1 MAGSVAR
8 NPHTGS
14 RSEILADYLFSGWG
28 TVTPV
33 RRQDD
38 YGIDL
43 QCTLTEPVGKRA
55 VVTDYYSVQVKSGHR
70 PWVFKSADDIK
81 WLCEYPTPL
90 FLACVDKAG
99 GRLAIY
105 HTIARFFAGMWP
117 LPSRL
122 KLTPTS
128 LDDGESVGWTNGTDF
143 SLSAPIL
150 RVSLRDFLDE
160 RNLDGLRGV
169 LKYWVA
175 LDTFNCDLRRIGLL
189 RFRMPHRY
197 RVNEIPA
204 LGGFVE
210 QGMTLPTDSQLA
222 RAVSMMVEAVDCVG
236 DQLRVR
242 GDRISAL
249 YAAMFLRHLKATR
262 ASDLTADPRW
272 NLSRESPF
280 EFTLSRELDAALEPG
295 ENPSYVFEKIDKLV
309 NVFKSAEAISA
320 YLNPRSNDKDL

>member
-1 MAGSVAR
+1 MVGSVAR
-8 NPHTGS
+8 NAHTGS

-38 YGIDL
+38 YGVDL
-43 QCTLTEPVGKRA
+43 HCTLTAAIGQLA
-55 VVTDYYSVQVKSGHR
+55 VVTDYYSVQVKSGDG
-70 PWVFKSADDIK
+70 PWVFKSADDIG
-81 WLCEYPTPL
+81 WLFDYPTPL

-99 GRLAIY
+99 GTLAIY
-105 HTIARFFAGMWP
+105 HTNSRFLAGMWP
-117 LPSRL
+117 PPMSL
-122 KLTPTS
+122 KLTPTA
-128 LDDGESVGWTNGTDF
+128 LDDGESVGWTDGTEF

-150 RVSLRDFLDE
+150 RVSLSDFVDE
-160 RNLDGLRGV
+160 RKLEILRDV

-197 RVNEIPA
+197 RVNEVPQ

-210 QGMTLPTDSQLA
+210 QGMMRPTDPQLA
-222 RAVSMMVEAVDCVG
+222 RAVSMLVEAVDCVG

-249 YAAMFLRHLKATR
+249 YAAMLLRHLKATR
-262 ASDLTADPRW
+262 APELTADPRW
-272 NLSRESPF
+272 NLSSESPF
-280 EFTLSRELDAALEPG
+280 EFTVARELDSAAEPG
-295 ENPSYVFEKIDKLV
+295 PNPSYAFEKIDKIIKMLRG
-309 NVFKSAEAISA
+309 AEAVTA
-320 YLNPRSNDKDL
+320 YLNPRSNGE

>member
-1 MAGSVAR
+1 MVGSVAR

-38 YGIDL
+38 YGVDL
-43 QCTLTEPVGKRA
+43 QCTLTEAIGQRA
-55 VVTDYYSVQVKSGHR
+55 VVTDYYSVQVKSGEG
-70 PWVFKSADDIK
+70 PWVFESADDIR
-81 WLCEYPTPL
+81 WLFEYPTPL

-99 GRLAIY
+99 GTLAVY
-105 HTIARFFAGMWP
+105 HTMSRFLAGMWP
-117 LPSRL
+117 PPTRL
-122 KLTPTS
+122 ELIPTG
-128 LDDGESVGWTNGTDF
+128 LDDGECVQWKDGKEF

-150 RVSLRDFLDE
+150 RVSLRDFVEE
-160 RNLDGLRGV
+160 RKLEGLRGV
-169 LKYWVA
+169 LNYWVN

-197 RVNEIPA
+197 RVNEVPT

-210 QGMTLPTDSQLA
+210 QGMSRPTDSQLA
-222 RAVSMMVEAVDCVG
+222 RAVRMLVEAVDCAG

-249 YAAMFLRHLKATR
+249 YAAMLLRHLRSTR
-262 ASDLTADPRW
+262 AAELNADPRW
-272 NLSRESPF
+272 NLSSASPF
-280 EFTLSRELDAALEPG
+280 EHAVSWQLDSAVELRT
-295 ENPSYVFEKIDKLV
+295 NPSYLFEKIDGIMNIVKC
-309 NVFKSAEAISA
+309 AEAVSA
-320 YLNPRSNDKDL
+320 YLNSRSNCE